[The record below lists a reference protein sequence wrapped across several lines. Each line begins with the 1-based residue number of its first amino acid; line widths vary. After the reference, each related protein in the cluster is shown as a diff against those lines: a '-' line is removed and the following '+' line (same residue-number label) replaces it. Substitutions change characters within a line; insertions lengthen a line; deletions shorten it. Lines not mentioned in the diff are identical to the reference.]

1 MTELK
6 RNEKLDIVEL
16 LKDLDK
22 YEPRR
27 RGWVWRERAEDQH
40 MGPFEYHE
48 ISKPLKQSVPLP
60 PAKFMEDVDPQP
72 MQTITSD
79 GYQTYGSV
87 PHRRSDGGY
96 SSGYRRCS
104 YHKKT
109 AESSEKSYRHDRR
122 RSWPSYQLPFIHLRC
137 CRT

>member
-60 PAKFMEDVDPQP
+60 PRIFRKRFQ
-72 MQTITSD
+72 
-79 GYQTYGSV
+79 
-87 PHRRSDGGY
+87 
-96 SSGYRRCS
+96 
-104 YHKKT
+104 
-109 AESSEKSYRHDRR
+109 
-122 RSWPSYQLPFIHLRC
+122 
-137 CRT
+137 